1 MSEVLLVLAFVA
13 AVNPPRAR
21 LGLPED
27 ERARPLPVAMLVG
40 SVVAIGVVTGL
51 AWWSAPLLDALEIT
65 PETFRIAAGL
75 VAVLAGGWAFFL
87 PIPAVEPALAGWRA
101 GLWPVAYPRIL
112 SPEVLVLAIAAGTQN
127 GVAWSVVAAA
137 AAVGALGLLAV
148 VPNRGSAARFMA
160 STGRVLAVLLVV
172 AGIFLMIDGIRDV

>member
-1 MSEVLLVLAFVA
+1 
-13 AVNPPRAR
+13 
-21 LGLPED
+21 
-27 ERARPLPVAMLVG
+27 
-40 SVVAIGVVTGL
+40 
-51 AWWSAPLLDALEIT
+51 
-65 PETFRIAAGL
+65 
-75 VAVLAGGWAFFL
+75 
-87 PIPAVEPALAGWRA
+87 
-101 GLWPVAYPRIL
+101 
-112 SPEVLVLAIAAGTQN
+112 IAAGTQN